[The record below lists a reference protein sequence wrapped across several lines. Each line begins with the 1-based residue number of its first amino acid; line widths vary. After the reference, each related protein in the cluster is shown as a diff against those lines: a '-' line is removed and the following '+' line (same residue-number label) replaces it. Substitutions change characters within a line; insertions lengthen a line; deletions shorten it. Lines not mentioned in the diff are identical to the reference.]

1 MTSDSEGLV
10 PGATHPFT
18 LDPETGTVSWTVDGF
33 DALSEQGLLP
43 GRHELLEGRIH
54 AVVRDARHDRFALG
68 IERSLV
74 VRFGRDRVRSAV
86 PVLVSTCNLPEADLV
101 VLGPA
106 DDRMPDAP
114 WVRACDVGLV
124 VAVADA
130 TVPRD
135 RTVKAGVYAAAGIP
149 EYWLVD
155 VVRATV
161 TLHRVPRDGRYHRV
175 GTVSSRES
183 FAPSEALDDPIS
195 LSAMLAALDQG

>member
-1 MTSDSEGLV
+1 MKPDPGGLV

-18 LDPETGTVSWTVDGF
+18 LDPDTGTVSWTVDGF
-33 DALSEQGLLP
+33 DALREQGLIF

-54 AVVRDARHDRFALG
+54 AVVRDVRHDRYARG

-74 VRFGRDRVRSAV
+74 ARFGRDRVRAVV
-86 PVLVSTCNLPEADLV
+86 PVLVSSGNLPEADLV
-101 VLGPA
+101 VLAPA

-114 WVRACDVGLV
+114 WVRATDVGLA

-135 RTVKAGVYAAAGIP
+135 RTVKAGIYAAAGIP
-149 EYWLVD
+149 EFWLVD

-175 GTVSSRES
+175 GTIGAWEP
-183 FAPSEALDDPIS
+183 FAPSEALEDPVS
-195 LSAMLAALDQG
+195 LGAMVADPEID